1 MKTTFPHHTNE
12 HYFLCTIVISQTFSI
27 LTFQ

>member
-1 MKTTFPHHTNE
+1 MKTTFPYRTNE
-12 HYFLCTIVISQTFSI
+12 HYFLCTIVISQAFSI